1 MENLTV
7 KTPLDEFV
15 ASLPRPVTLH
25 TSNREPVS
33 HADIE
38 CDTKCETSSTLPGVI
53 APHGPEQRSSQR
65 QGREAADLSGLTARM
80 TANGGR
86 AWEWLLGTRRDLV
99 DGIEAAGND
108 EELLDAA
115 LRAAFAAW
123 EASLS

>member
-1 MENLTV
+1 
-7 KTPLDEFV
+7 
-15 ASLPRPVTLH
+15 
-25 TSNREPVS
+25 
-33 HADIE
+33 
-38 CDTKCETSSTLPGVI
+38 
-53 APHGPEQRSSQR
+53 
-65 QGREAADLSGLTARM
+65 M